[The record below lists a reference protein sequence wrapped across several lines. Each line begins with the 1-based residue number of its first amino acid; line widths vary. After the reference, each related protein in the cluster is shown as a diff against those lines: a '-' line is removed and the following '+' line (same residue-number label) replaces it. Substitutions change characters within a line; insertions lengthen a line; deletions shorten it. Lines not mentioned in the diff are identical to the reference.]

1 LDRTKVWT
9 SNDYERWIM
18 AGKHKSKKELR
29 AEAERKRRAGSMGS
43 EEAEDKDHT
52 HSHRHEEPVNEEN
65 KESNIWCGV
74 EGLEC
79 VLS

>member
-1 LDRTKVWT
+1 MD
-9 SNDYERWIM
+9 
-18 AGKHKSKKELR
+18 
-29 AEAERKRRAGSMGS
+29 S